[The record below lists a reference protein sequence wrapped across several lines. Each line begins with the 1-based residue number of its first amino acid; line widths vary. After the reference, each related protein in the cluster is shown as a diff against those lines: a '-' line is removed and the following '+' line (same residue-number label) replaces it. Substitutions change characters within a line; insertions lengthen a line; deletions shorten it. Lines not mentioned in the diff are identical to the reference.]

1 MTTRRAK
8 GTGSLVTR
16 GDQRLG
22 CYVTVAGQRVYAWCP
37 RDDNTPRRQD
47 AELRRLLNARDAH
60 RLSPDARQ
68 PLDAYLTDWLA
79 GRADLAPNTIRSYQQ
94 ALAHIIPALG
104 HTRLSDLSPAIVE
117 RFTRGLATTR
127 PAAAAKARM
136 VLGGALADAQRLGLL
151 ATNPARLAR
160 PVPPTPNT
168 FTVYTAAE
176 VRRLLEAATTE
187 RLGAFI
193 VCSAYL
199 GTRRGELLGLRWRDV
214 DLDGATLAITVQRQ
228 YEVGRGMV
236 ERPPKADSARS
247 LVLPPAVVT
256 ALRDHKARQDA
267 ERTRH
272 RGGWPA
278 TDLVFTTHLGTP
290 MWEATIN
297 TLLDRCQDRA
307 GLPRAPLHSLR
318 RGAISLLLAAG
329 APLPAVQQLAG
340 HKSIAT
346 TARYVYAIPGGSTRT
361 ADLMADTLSPP
372 DDRVHNEVNAAA
384 ATG

>member
-1 MTTRRAK
+1 MTRRAK

-16 GDQRLG
+16 GDGRLG

-37 RDDNTPRRQD
+37 ADDNTGRRQE

-79 GRADLAPNTIRSYQQ
+79 GRTDLAPNTVRSYQQ
-94 ALAHIIPALG
+94 ALAHVIPALG

-117 RFTRGLATTR
+117 RFTRRLAATK

-160 PVPPTPNT
+160 PVPSASTT
-168 FTVYTAAE
+168 FTMYTADE
-176 VRRLLEAATTE
+176 VRRLLAAADGE

-193 VCSAYL
+193 ICSAYL
-199 GTRRGELLGLRWRDV
+199 GTRRGEMLGLRWRDV

-247 LVLPPAVVT
+247 LVLPAAVVT
-256 ALRDHKARQDA
+256 ALRDHRARQDN
-267 ERTRH
+267 ERARA
-272 RGGWPA
+272 RRPWPV
-278 TDLVFTTHLGTP
+278 TDLVFTTTKGTP

-297 TLLDRCQDRA
+297 VLLDRCQDRA

-346 TARYVYAIPGGSTRT
+346 TARYVYAIPGGSHLP
-361 ADLMADTLSPP
+361 ADLMAESLAPP
-372 DDRVHNEVNAAA
+372 DDRVHNAVNAAA

>member
-1 MTTRRAK
+1 MPVTL
-8 GTGSLVTR
+8 TGRT
-16 GDQRLG
+16 
-22 CYVTVAGQRVYAWCP
+22 
-37 RDDNTPRRQD
+37 
-47 AELRRLLNARDAH
+47 
-60 RLSPDARQ
+60 
-68 PLDAYLTDWLA
+68 
-79 GRADLAPNTIRSYQQ
+79 DLAPNTIRSYQQ
-94 ALAHIIPALG
+94 ALAHIVPALG
-104 HTRLSDLSPAIVE
+104 HVRLSDLSPALVE
-117 RFTRGLATTR
+117 RFTRSLATTR

-168 FTVYTAAE
+168 LTVYTADE
-176 VRRLLEAATTE
+176 VRRLLDAAADE

-193 VCSAYL
+193 VLSASL

-247 LVLPPAVVT
+247 LVLPAAVVT
-256 ALRDHKARQDA
+256 ALRTHKARQDT
-267 ERTRH
+267 ERTRA
-272 RGGWPA
+272 RRPWPA

-297 TLLDRCQDRA
+297 TLVDRCQDRA

-346 TARYVYAIPGGSTRT
+346 TARYVYAIPGGAHLP
-361 ADLMADTLSPP
+361 ADLMAESLAPVE
-372 DDRVHNEVNAAA
+372 DRAKNTQPSVA